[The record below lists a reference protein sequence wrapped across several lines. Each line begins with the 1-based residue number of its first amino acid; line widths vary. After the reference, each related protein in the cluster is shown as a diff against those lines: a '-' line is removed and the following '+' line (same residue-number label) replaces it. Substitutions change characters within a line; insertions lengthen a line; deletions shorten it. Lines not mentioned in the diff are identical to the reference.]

1 MLSVFSVAMTS
12 LSARTI
18 RSVFLQAPRNAP
30 EVALLYPSEAAGE
43 GVEVTLPGRNL
54 SPEVELPAGDLTF
67 YVLSNA
73 PIEDGEIPAGAQKI
87 SIPAAWENC
96 TIIFIPDRKNVVFP
110 GQAIVVNSTN
120 DNFPKGDTIVYN
132 LSNVQFTGNFGKE
145 VVRLRPKKSGIFK
158 APLPVAGVYPVA
170 MDCVLP
176 TKEKRTITRTRWVH
190 NPDAR
195 QILFVTPNRDK
206 GIPRVWSVLDHRE

>member
-1 MLSVFSVAMTS
+1 MLSMVSLAITS

-30 EVALLYPSEAAGE
+30 EVALLYPSEAGE
-43 GVEVTLPGRNL
+43 GVEVALPARNL
-54 SPEVELPAGDLTF
+54 SPEVELPAGDLVL
-67 YVLSNA
+67 YVLSNP
-73 PIEDGEIPAGAQKI
+73 PIEGEEIPAGAQKI
-87 SIPAAWENC
+87 SIPAAWKNC
-96 TIIFIPDRKNVVFP
+96 TIIFIPDRQNKIFP
-110 GQAIVVNSTN
+110 GRAIVVNSTN

-176 TKEKRTITRTRWVH
+176 TKEKRTITRTKWVH
-190 NPDAR
+190 NPNAR
-195 QILFVTPNRDK
+195 QILFVTPTK
-206 GIPRVWSVLDHRE
+206 GRAIPRVWSVLDHRE